1 MLKLRPSLTRRSYFN
16 RVGSVR
22 RRWREQKVG
31 TTWWEVTWGKTG
43 RRWDPEIYSFFFRNF
58 VSCTSLEVCLQPQ
71 LLEVACIS
79 SSVQS
84 KAGVKKTSI
93 SISAHFI
100 LSKISSYDSTEK
112 EKFQCYFV
120 EPFCRLYTAAIGLVL
135 NEAYNVN
142 HTVEMICMSG
152 S

>member
-31 TTWWEVTWGKTG
+31 TAWWEVTWGKTG
-43 RRWDPEIYSFFFRNF
+43 RRSGDIFIFFRNF